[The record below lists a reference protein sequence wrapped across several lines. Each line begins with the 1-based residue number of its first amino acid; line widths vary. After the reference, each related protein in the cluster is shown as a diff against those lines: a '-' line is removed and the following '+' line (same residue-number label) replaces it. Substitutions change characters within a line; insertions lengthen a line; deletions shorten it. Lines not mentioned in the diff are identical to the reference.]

1 MTYIEAR
8 RDIQCLG
15 KEHYGDRALAE
26 KVKRRRARHCPKLEV
41 YRCPH
46 CRDWHIG
53 NGIVRR
59 RA

>member
-26 KVKRRRARHCPKLEV
+26 KVKRRRARHCP
-41 YRCPH
+41 RPSRH
-46 CRDWHIG
+46 R
-53 NGIVRR
+53 
-59 RA
+59 